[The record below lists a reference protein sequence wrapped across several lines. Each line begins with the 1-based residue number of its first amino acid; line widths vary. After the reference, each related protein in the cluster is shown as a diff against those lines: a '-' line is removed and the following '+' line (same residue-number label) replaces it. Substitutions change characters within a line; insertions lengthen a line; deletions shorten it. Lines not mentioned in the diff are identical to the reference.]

1 MTMFHEAGERNQA
14 IYLAIDG
21 GNSKTDIVIGDE
33 RGRVLGYARGPGT
46 CHQNIGL
53 DETIARLRRLVAQA
67 RGQADL
73 PADEPVVR
81 AEVFLAGAD
90 LPAEVHLLTRTLAE
104 QRWGHELALEND
116 TFALLRAG
124 TDAPDAIAVVC
135 GAGINCVGRTGDG
148 RTARFPSL
156 GRLSGDWGGGG
167 HLSWLALWHAVRGED
182 GRGPATDLTRAV
194 ADHFGR
200 PTAEA
205 VGAAMHLG
213 ELEEARLAE
222 LSPVLFAVAEAGD
235 RVARGVVDRQAQ
247 EIVSLATVAARRLD
261 LLDAPFVVVLGG
273 GVLRA
278 RPPRLHAAVVEGIH
292 ALAAKASITVVD
304 APPVLGAAL
313 SALDALGATPAAHE
327 AVRAALA
334 TLPPAR

>member
-1 MTMFHEAGERNQA
+1 MT

-21 GNSKTDIVIGDE
+21 GNSKTDVVIGDQH
-33 RGRVLGYARGPGT
+33 GQVLGYARGAGT

-53 DETIARLRRLVAQA
+53 AETVARLRSLVAQA
-67 RGQADL
+67 RRQADL
-73 PADEPVVR
+73 PAGEPVVR
-81 AEVFLAGAD
+81 ADVFLAGAD
-90 LPAEVHLLTRTLAE
+90 LPAEVELLTRTLTAE
-104 QRWGHELALEND
+104 HWGRDLVLDND

-124 TDAPDAIAVVC
+124 TDAPDAVAVVC

-182 GRGPATDLTRAV
+182 GRGPATELTRAV
-194 ADHFGR
+194 ADHFGL

-205 VGAAMHLG
+205 VGAAMHFE
-213 ELEEARLAE
+213 ELDPARLAE

-235 RVARGVVDRQAQ
+235 RVARQVVDRQAQ

-261 LLDAPFVVVLGG
+261 LLDAPFAVVLGG

-278 RPPRLHAAVVEGIH
+278 RPPLLHTAVLDGIH
-292 ALAAKASITVVD
+292 ALAPKASITVVD

-313 SALDALGATPAAHE
+313 SALDALGATPVAHE

-334 TLPPAR
+334 TLPPATHAAAVT